1 MRENKMNSD
10 IFAVRDLD
18 IIDEIEEEDG

>member
-1 MRENKMNSD
+1 LD

-18 IIDEIEEEDG
+18 IRLSSCCECCMRSSG